1 MKKLLLSIT
10 FATLVFCGCAET
22 AEAQPDQRVMTGNY
36 YDYMVIETIDGNQW
50 LLDDTPSDNNP
61 YMVFDSQTQQ
71 YISAFEDGEMVQ
83 VLFSTNGTPS
93 VLDDEILEVRRI

>member
-1 MKKLLLSIT
+1 MKKLLLSII
-10 FATLVFCGCAET
+10 FVTLVFCGCSKT
-22 AEAQPDQRVMTGNY
+22 TEAQPEQRVMTGNY

-50 LLDDTPSDNNP
+50 LLDDTLSDNNP

-71 YISAFEDGEMVQ
+71 YISVFEDGEMVQ

-93 VLDDEILEVRRI
+93 VLDDKILEVRRI